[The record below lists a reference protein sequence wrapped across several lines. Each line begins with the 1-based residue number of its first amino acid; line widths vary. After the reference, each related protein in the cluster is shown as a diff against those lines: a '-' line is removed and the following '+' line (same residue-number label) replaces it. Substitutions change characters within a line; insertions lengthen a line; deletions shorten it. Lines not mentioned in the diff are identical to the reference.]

1 MSRFLLLAPLLLF
14 LGMTYLVPLS
24 SVMLQSVTSPE
35 PGIQNYEQVIAD
47 PLVWGV
53 SWRTL
58 RICLSVTVMAVVLA
72 YPITLLWV
80 RGGTVTRVLVELTIM
95 VPFWLSVLSRAFG
108 WLSLLSNRG
117 LINTWLQS
125 VGLISDPLTLVR
137 NEFGVVISMVHF
149 LIPFAVLPLASAMR
163 SIDERVIL
171 AARGMG
177 ASSLRIFWQIFV
189 PMTKSGI
196 IGAGLLVFVFALGF
210 YIIPVLL
217 GGGRSV
223 MIAELIFLRIFQIP
237 NWGVAA
243 ALSALLMVFIGGFL
257 IALIKRSGVTAR

>member
-14 LGMTYLVPLS
+14 LGITYLVPLS
-24 SVMLQSVTSPE
+24 SVLLQSLTTPE
-35 PGIQNYEQVIAD
+35 PGLQNYKQVLGD
-47 PLVWGV
+47 PLVWSV
-53 SWRTL
+53 VWRTL
-58 RICLSVTVMAVVLA
+58 RICLSVSVLAVVLA

-80 RGGTVTRVLVELTIM
+80 RGGAMTRVLIELAIM
-95 VPFWLSVLSRAFG
+95 VPFWLSVLSRTFG

-125 VGLISDPLTLVR
+125 AGLLSEPLTLVR
-137 NEFGVVISMVHF
+137 NEFGVIVGMVHF
-149 LIPFAVLPLASAMR
+149 LIPFAVFPLASAMR
-163 SIDERVIL
+163 SVDERVIL

-177 ASSLRIFWQIFV
+177 ASPMRIFWQVFV

-210 YIIPVLL
+210 YIVPTLL
-217 GGGRSV
+217 GGGHSV
-223 MIAELIFLRIFQIP
+223 IIAELIYLRIFQIP

-243 ALSALLMVFIGGFL
+243 ALSALLMFFIGAFL
-257 IALIKRSGVTAR
+257 IALIKRSQVSTQ